1 MTMISQGVGLS
12 CQRKAKLKVHKL
24 LKRDK
29 KSIIM
34 LSMS

>member
-1 MTMISQGVGLS
+1 MIMVSQGVGLS

-24 LKRDK
+24 LKRDEK
-29 KSIIM
+29 GIMM